1 MSAVEWHGTID
12 RFSQWP
18 VLHLPAYSL
27 ADAASYARVPY
38 QTVRYWARGRSDVEP
53 LITLPEDNPPTL
65 SYLNLLECHVLN
77 ALRTNYEL
85 QINVVRR
92 ALETLGRLYPSKHP
106 LLETVFSTDKVD
118 LLIETAGTTINL
130 SKGGQVAMKEMLN
143 TYLHRIELTDI
154 GIPKLYPFVAR
165 DRRDEPKIISIL
177 PTIAYG
183 RSVIDGTGISTA
195 VISARFKARESI
207 SALADEYGRS
217 VQEIEEAIRWETN
230 RTAAAA

>member
-1 MSAVEWHGTID
+1 VEGNAKFD
-12 RFSQWP
+12 SFSQWP
-18 VLHLPAYSL
+18 VLDLPAYSI

-38 QTVRYWARGRSDVEP
+38 QTVRYWARGRGDVGP
-53 LITLPEDNPPTL
+53 LITLPQDDSPIL

-92 ALETLGRLYPSKHP
+92 ALETLDRLYPSTHP
-106 LLETVFSTDKVD
+106 LLETVFSTDKID
-118 LLIETAGTTINL
+118 LLVEKAGTTINL
-130 SKGGQVAMKEMLN
+130 SKGGQVAMKEMLE
-143 TYLHRIELTDI
+143 TYLHRIERTEF

-165 DRRDEPKIISIL
+165 DRPDEPKIISIL
-177 PTIAYG
+177 PTIAFG